1 MRTILRNVA
10 LLFLVSVSLLSFG
23 QKRAEKKV
31 DFFVSKLT
39 EKLALSADQQSKAKV
54 IYTNHIEKVKAL
66 RASLKTATEE
76 QKKAALK
83 EQWQKTDAELLATLT
98 DEQKTKYAAAKKEM
112 RKNVRARRE
121 GKGKK
126 AGSSEVPDALDDE
139 AF

>member
-1 MRTILRNVA
+1 MKIIFRSTL
-10 LLFLVSVSLLSFG
+10 LLFLVSVSLLSFAQRNG
-23 QKRAEKKV
+23 EKRA

-54 IYTNHIEKVKAL
+54 IFVNHFEKIKAL
-66 RASLKTATEE
+66 RVSLKTATEE

-98 DEQKTKYAAAKKEM
+98 DAQKTKYAEAKKEM
-112 RKNVRARRE
+112 RKNLKGRKD

-126 AGSSEVPDALDDE
+126 APEGVSDALDDD

>member
-1 MRTILRNVA
+1 MKIIFRSTL
-10 LLFLVSVSLLSFG
+10 LLFLVSVSLLSFAQRNG
-23 QKRAEKKV
+23 EKRA

-54 IYTNHIEKVKAL
+54 IFVNHFEKIKAL

-76 QKKAALK
+76 QKKTALK

-98 DEQKTKYAAAKKEM
+98 DAQKTKYAEAKKEM
-112 RKNVRARRE
+112 RKNLKGRKD

-126 AGSSEVPDALDDE
+126 APEGVSDALDDE

>member
-1 MRTILRNVA
+1 MKIILRSTL
-10 LLFLVSVSLLSFG
+10 LLFLVSVSLLSFAQRNG
-23 QKRAEKKV
+23 EKRA

-54 IYTNHIEKVKAL
+54 IFVNHFEKVKAL
-66 RASLKTATEE
+66 RESLKTATEE
-76 QKKAALK
+76 QKKTALK

-98 DEQKTKYAAAKKEM
+98 DAQKTKYAEAKKEM
-112 RKNVRARRE
+112 RKNLKGRKD

-126 AGSSEVPDALDDE
+126 APEGVSDALDDD